1 MPLVSA
7 AAVASAA
14 GGKHSNSK
22 QPNECVNVRSSNH
35 KTEEF
40 LSYTTLKKLPSANEW
55 LHTGNMHKK
64 VFVLHDDC
72 VCGQVDFWEPLTF
85 RPPDLARGSY

>member
-40 LSYTTLKKLPSANEW
+40 RSYTTLKKLPSANEW
-55 LHTGNMHKK
+55 LHTGNVHKK
-64 VFVLHDDC
+64 VFVFHDD
-72 VCGQVDFWEPLTF
+72 VYVGRWTF
-85 RPPDLARGSY
+85 GNPRDLGRLI